1 MKKIVPFLLALLGF
15 SAAYAQDDG
24 TRPMLKYGVP
34 RATFELKG
42 VVTNQRN
49 RPIKDVQVNITN
61 EANGTNDMVQT
72 DAKGHFEYSTSMFP
86 TDHVYKVQLSD
97 IDGRKHRGDFAT
109 EVRDVKVTGKDYQ
122 QKTGDAWDRGTVTK
136 EEKFILRKK
145 NKK

>member
-42 VVTNQRN
+42 QVTNLRN

-61 EANGTNDMVQT
+61 EANGTNDMVMT

-86 TDHVYKVQLSD
+86 TDHVYKVKVTD
-97 IDGRKHRGDFAT
+97 IDGRKNRGDFAD
-109 EVRDVKVTGKDYQ
+109 EEYEVKVTGKDYEQ
-122 QKTGDAWDRGTVTK
+122 NTGDMWNRGTVTK
-136 EEKFILRKK
+136 EEKFVLKK
-145 NKK
+145 KSKK